1 MFSFEEIKPFT
12 DFRQLC
18 DGKVYTALPDDWVL
32 GLTDVVDSTG
42 AIAAGRYKAVNMA
55 GAAAISAAMNALSGK
70 SFPYSFGGDGA
81 LIAVPGDDAE
91 ALAAALRGTRHW
103 VEQKLGLELR
113 AALVPVSEVRLSGHQ
128 VAVARFAPSDA
139 VSYAMFSGGGA
150 DWAAEAMKVGRF
162 HLSRE
167 DDPTFAD
174 LTGLSCRWAPSPSR
188 KGVILSLIVKKQPEA
203 AWEEFSVAVDRL
215 LTLVN
220 KLERD
225 GHPIPATGAQFA
237 WPPRG
242 VTLEALTSEEGSL
255 AARKIRLWL
264 VGCLAWILGRTGWN
278 LGEFDP
284 TVYRRYTM
292 MNSDYRKFEDGL
304 RMTLDCSPETQAEID
319 VLLGR
324 ERDRGILQFG
334 QHTQDA
340 AIMTCI
346 VPSIYTNR
354 HFHFLDGIDGGY
366 TAAARNLDRAA
377 HSAGNA

>member
-1 MFSFEEIKPFT
+1 MFSFEDIAPFT
-12 DFRQLC
+12 DFRRLC
-18 DGKVYTALPDDWVL
+18 DGKVYAALPDDWVL

-55 GAAAISAAMNALSGK
+55 GAAAISAAMNALPGK
-70 SFPYSFGGDGA
+70 NFPYSFGGDGA
-81 LIAVPGDDAE
+81 LIAVPGEDAE

-103 VEQKLGLELR
+103 VEAKLNLKLR
-113 AALVPVSEVRLSGHQ
+113 AALVPVSAARQEGHQ

-150 DWAAEAMKVGRF
+150 EWATEAMKAGRF
-162 HLSRE
+162 QLSQE
-167 DDPTFAD
+167 EEQGPPD

-188 KGVILSLIVKKQPEA
+188 KGVILSLIVKKQPAA
-203 AWEEFSVAVDRL
+203 AWEDFSIAVDKL
-215 LTLVN
+215 LGLVN
-220 KLERD
+220 NLERD
-225 GHPIPATGAQFA
+225 GHPIPEKGARFA

-242 VTLEALTSEEGSL
+242 VTLEAMTSEEGSL
-255 AARKIRLWL
+255 VARKIRLWL
-264 VGCLAWILGRTGWN
+264 VGCLAWILGRTGWS
-278 LGEFDP
+278 LGDFDP

-292 MNSDYRKFEDGL
+292 LNSDYRKFEDGL
-304 RMTLDCSPETQAEID
+304 RMTLDCSRETQEEIGA
-319 VLLGR
+319 LLSQD
-324 ERDRGILQFG
+324 RDRGILQFG

-366 TAAARNLDRAA
+366 TEAARNLDRAA
-377 HSAGNA
+377 HSADNA